1 MKQSLIW
8 TSKLSLECCLN
19 GLTAAEI
26 DDEIG
31 LSPIVQ
37 DDLNES

>member
-1 MKQSLIW
+1 LNPQ
-8 TSKLSLECCLN
+8 CHLN

-26 DDEIG
+26 DDGLG
-31 LSPIVQ
+31 LSPIVY

>member
-1 MKQSLIW
+1 
-8 TSKLSLECCLN
+8 LSLECCLN

-26 DDEIG
+26 DGGLG
-31 LSPIVQ
+31 LSPIVY